1 MIKLQEFL
9 LDELKESKDKSSL
22 TLKGANYNND
32 LYVSMTGFWDHFTM
46 ELTHDTKCASCNNTT
61 QEQDIFNCLLLKFPE
76 AHQIKD
82 EDITFNHIMDYH
94 LDEEYLEPYT
104 CGSCKTTSSA
114 MKTSLITK
122 FPSFLCVY
130 FCRNR
135 KDNTRAISS
144 AVDFPVLGFRLQ
156 GDHPPYDLFAT
167 VHHKPKKSGNGHYT
181 AISRSRNMQSQE
193 WFTYD
198 DDRVSTSNF
207 TKTHRKHIMV
217 KKEYMKTATI
227 LFYVS
232 PSIEARIKKVTTID
246 LMEGRK
252 EPTQVAMAIQTNLVV
267 NLCDE
272 EDKATTTPP
281 ANTTP
286 TKDNTKKKKKNT
298 KKKKKTKKKRK
309 KKNVKKTQEG
319 KLALRKG
326 KKKADS
332 AGAKETVG
340 IDVDGK
346 MTNRW
351 LELYEK
357 HDSPVSIQDIQ
368 KANDRSMLPIIYC
381 TNNKDISDDGN
392 WAPGILSK
400 VSKNQ
405 FEVLDTDGDTKVE
418 KDIEWEGD
426 EGLFSTWTMY
436 HKYHSTTFVDSF
448 RARLGMAAENDAKDD
463 DEDEKQESGKVD
475 SSSGEESTGSSD
487 SSSTTDSSSDSSSST
502 TNSSD
507 SS

>member
-1 MIKLQEFL
+1 MIKLQELL
-9 LDELKESKDKSSL
+9 LDELKESKDKSGL
-22 TLKGANYNND
+22 TLKGDNYDND
-32 LYVSMTGFWDHFTM
+32 LYVSMKGFWDQFTM
-46 ELTHDTKCASCNNTT
+46 ELTHDITCATCENTT
-61 QEQDIFNCLLLKFPE
+61 RSQEVMNCLLLQFPE
-76 AHQIKD
+76 AHQHSDK
-82 EDITFNHIMDYH
+82 DITFDKLMDYH
-94 LDEEYLEPYT
+94 LEEEFLEPYQ

-114 MKTSLITK
+114 TKKSSITK
-122 FPSFLCVY
+122 FPSFVCVY
-130 FCRNR
+130 LCRRRN
-135 KDNTRAISS
+135 DNKSTISS
-144 AVDFPVLGFRLQ
+144 AVDFPVLGFWLE
-156 GDHPPYDLFAT
+156 GGHTPYDLSAT

-181 AISRSRNMQSQE
+181 AISRSRNVQSQE

-207 TKTHRKHIMV
+207 TKTHRKHTMV

-232 PSIEARIKKVTTID
+232 PSIETRIKKATTID
-246 LMEGRK
+246 LMEGNK
-252 EPTQVAMAIQTNLVV
+252 EPAQVATAIQTNSVV

-272 EDKATTTPP
+272 EDKATTTRP

-286 TKDNTKKKKKNT
+286 TKDITKKKKNT

-309 KKNVKKTQEG
+309 KKNVKKTHEG
-319 KLALRKG
+319 NTALRKG

-332 AGAKETVG
+332 EGAKETVG

-346 MTNRW
+346 ITNRW

-357 HDSPVSIQDIQ
+357 HDRPVSIQDIQ
-368 KANDRSMLPIIYC
+368 KANDRSMFPIIYC
-381 TNNKDISDDGN
+381 TNNKDINDDGN

-400 VSKNQ
+400 VSKSQ
-405 FEVLDTDGDTKVE
+405 FEVLDVNGDTKVE

-436 HKYHSTTFVDSF
+436 HKYPSTTFVDSF

-463 DEDEKQESGKVD
+463 DEDEKRESGKVD
-475 SSSGEESTGSSD
+475 SSSGKESTGSSD
-487 SSSTTDSSSDSSSST
+487 SSSTSDSSSDSSSST